1 METRGAVDIAN
12 VDQALY
18 RDDLG
23 FKVTQAG
30 YEEYKRGEGL
40 FGKAYDEIISSNTSA
55 LEQNRA
61 GLQTINDFL
70 TQAGNESID
79 KWYQNA
85 QQGWVDV
92 VVAANTP
99 FETHKVEARNGA
111 KGAKPPGV
119 PENAQYV
126 TMARQGF
133 WKWQTEPTNKI
144 QYSMKLPKEVADQ
157 LAAQMPTGA
166 DDKYGSKW
174 WGDKLYIGD
183 APGGGDNRY
192 GKELNEALVGAQ
204 NQVKSA
210 FYDAALPKYQELV
223 ANVGKAQESKSQYE
237 QYIKTSED
245 TIADANQQKA
255 LRDTTKEAYK
265 QQYTESK
272 AARQALF
279 APIDKP
285 EETL

>member
-18 RDDLG
+18 REDLG

-30 YEEYKRGEGL
+30 YDEYKRGEGL
-40 FGKAYDEIISSNTSA
+40 FGKAYDEIISSNTTA

-61 GLQTINDFL
+61 GLQSLNDFIS
-70 TQAGNESID
+70 QAGNESID
-79 KWYQNA
+79 KWYQEA
-85 QQGWVDV
+85 EKSWVPV
-92 VVAANTP
+92 MIGTTKELSNPNVYKVPREVATQII
-99 FETHKVEARNGA
+99 NGA
-111 KGAKPPGV
+111 AGNVTAYYFEVPPGQITSRSQWTTNPGTSKETYGV
-119 PENAQYV
+119 SDP
-126 TMARQGF
+126 ARQNYLVISPYISG
-133 WKWQTEPTNKI
+133 KGVPDGK
-144 QYSMKLPKEVADQ
+144 YVSEV
-157 LAAQMPTGA
+157 
-166 DDKYGSKW
+166 DKSIST
-174 WGDKLYIGD
+174 L
-183 APGGGDNRY
+183 
-192 GKELNEALVGAQ
+192 Q

-245 TIADANQQKA
+245 TIAEAQQQKA

-279 APIDKP
+279 APLAKP
-285 EETL
+285 EEAF